1 MTLHWPLMLLLLL
14 LVPGLVYLRYGRRRQ
29 ASMLF
34 SDLRDIHRLPRS
46 WRVRTAWIPAALFT
60 LGLICIIAA
69 LARPQKGLE
78 ESQVRAD
85 VVDIV
90 LLIDVSTSMRAEDFS
105 TRQTR
110 RNRLDAAK
118 EVIKDFI
125 AKRGTDRIS
134 MVAFAALP
142 YTVSPLTLDH
152 TWLISN
158 LDRVQIGMLEDG
170 TAIGTA
176 IASAVNRLR
185 DSEASAK
192 LVILLT
198 DGVNNAGNLNPENA
212 ALAAQALGI
221 KVYTIGAGS
230 DRGTGQSLGLF
241 GLRQRVEIDEATLK
255 RIADITHA
263 RYFRAQDFEDLQ
275 TIYGEIDSLERT
287 EVDVEQFKRY
297 EERYTGWLAAA
308 LFLLLMEQAL
318 NTTVYRRSPA

>member
-1 MTLHWPLMLLLLL
+1 MTLHWPALLLLL
-14 LVPGLVYLRYGRRRQ
+14 FLVPPLVYLRYGRHRQ
-29 ASMLF
+29 ARMLF
-34 SDLRDIHRLPRS
+34 SDLGNFHRLPRS
-46 WRVRTAWIPAALFT
+46 WRVQTAWIPRLLFA
-60 LGLICIIAA
+60 LGLCCVIGA

-78 ESQVRAD
+78 ESRVQAD

-90 LLIDVSTSMRAEDFS
+90 LLVDVSTSMRAEDFS

-125 AKRGTDRIS
+125 SKRETDRIS
-134 MVAFAALP
+134 IVSFAALP

-152 TWLISN
+152 TWLLSN
-158 LDRVQIGMLEDG
+158 LDRVRIGMLEDG

-185 DSEASAK
+185 DSEASTK

-212 ALAAQALGI
+212 ALAAEALGI

-230 DRGTGQSLGLF
+230 DRGAGRSLGLL
-241 GLRQRVEIDEATLK
+241 GIRNRAEIDEATLK
-255 RIADITHA
+255 KIAEITGA

-275 TIYGEIDSLERT
+275 SIYGEIDSLERT

-297 EERYTGWLAAA
+297 EERYSGWLGAA
-308 LFLLLMEQAL
+308 LLLLLLEQGL
-318 NTTVYRRSPA
+318 NSTVYRRSPA